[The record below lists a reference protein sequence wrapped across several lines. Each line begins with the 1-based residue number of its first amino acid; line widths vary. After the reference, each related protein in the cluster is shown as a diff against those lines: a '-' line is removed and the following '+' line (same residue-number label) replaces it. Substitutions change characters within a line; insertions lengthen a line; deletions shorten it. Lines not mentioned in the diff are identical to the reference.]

1 MTASAKAIRKE
12 LIEIGKKLESK
23 GQVIGPGGN
32 TSARLGDIIYMKA
45 SGVCFE
51 EATAADYV
59 GVSLK
64 TGELVDGKKKPTCEK
79 LAHLNCYKAR
89 PDIGAVIHTH
99 PALSVSYSWLG
110 ETLIPF
116 TPDFVAIIG
125 SPVPVVKY
133 MLPAGEAIA
142 NKIMEAIKTHNAVF
156 LENHGIL
163 CVGKNLKEAYYRTLL
178 VEDSVKT
185 VVGAKILGA
194 IKYFDEKQIKELDTS
209 DFEKYRRSLLKKQ

>member
-1 MTASAKAIRKE
+1 MIASAKAIRKE
-12 LIEIGKKLESK
+12 LIEIGKKLEAK

-32 TSARLGDIIYMKA
+32 TSARCGDVVYMKA

-51 EATAADYV
+51 EAVPADYV

-79 LAHLNCYKAR
+79 SAHLSCYRAR
-89 PDIGAVIHTH
+89 PDIGAVVHTH
-99 PALSVSYSWLG
+99 PAFSVSYAWLG
-110 ETLIPF
+110 KTLVPF

-125 SPVPVVKY
+125 SPVPVVEY

-142 NKIMEAIKTHNAVF
+142 KKIMEQIKTHNAVF
-156 LENHGIL
+156 LANHGIL
-163 CVGKNLKEAYYRTLL
+163 CVGKNLKEAYFRCLL

-185 VVGAKILGA
+185 IIGGKILGA
-194 IKYFDEKQIKELDTS
+194 IKYFDEKQIRELDTS

>member
-1 MTASAKAIRKE
+1 MTASAKAIKKE
-12 LIEIGKKLESK
+12 LVEIGKKLEAK

-32 TSARLGDIIYMKA
+32 TSARLGDMVYMKA

-51 EATAADYV
+51 EAVAADYV

-64 TGELVDGKKKPTCEK
+64 TGELVEGKKKPTCEK

-89 PDIGAVIHTH
+89 PDIGAVVHTH
-99 PALSVSYSWLG
+99 PAFSVAYAWLG
-110 ETLIPF
+110 ETLAPF

-133 MLPAGEAIA
+133 MLPAGEVIA
-142 NKIMEAIKTHNAVF
+142 GKIMEAVRTHNAVL
-156 LENHGIL
+156 LENHGII
-163 CVGKNLKEAYYRTLL
+163 CVGKNLKEAYFRALL

-185 VVGAKILGA
+185 VLGGKLLGA
-194 IKYFDEKQIKELDTS
+194 LKYFDEKQVRDLDTS
-209 DFEKYRRSLLKKQ
+209 DFEKYRRALLKKQ